1 MARLRIPF
9 VVALLFV
16 ISPVT
21 ARAAGTPVAG
31 TSVAGTSGAGI
42 LVATD
47 TTVPD
52 ENVTDSTA
60 VWRLENDPSE
70 CINSN
75 PRPNCGYKP
84 TDAGERGG
92 ALQVSLFF
100 IMMGAIAVIGTVI
113 GRNIVRRDR
122 AIAAEL
128 ARRESATDD

>member
-1 MARLRIPF
+1 MARLRIPS

-21 ARAAGTPVAG
+21 AHAAVTPSASADR
-31 TSVAGTSGAGI
+31 TGI
-42 LVATD
+42 VVATD

-52 ENVTDSTA
+52 EDVTDSTA

-100 IMMGAIAVIGTVI
+100 IMMGAIA
-113 GRNIVRRDR
+113 
-122 AIAAEL
+122 AEL